1 MAPELIDPWRHVLG
15 LALAFSWIKSAL
27 LTLRAHEMP
36 YSGGVARGRLPKS
49 RLVPLLAVG
58 ALLQLVFIEA
68 WVLRWHALWLAPLI
82 LAMQGGV
89 RLIEQRQWPSD
100 HVVRLG
106 KYAPASAALLAHW
119 VVLMLTG
126 SEAAGWEA
134 AAGVMGATLSLAA
147 LAKWREAGTNWF
159 KASGMGLLVAERA
172 AFGPAPLRWTRRQV
186 AGSRRLS
193 AACSQIGMGLEAA
206 GVLFI
211 FPSLRLWLAGAVV
224 ALLVN
229 FYVLLG
235 YVEEEWMLALIAV
248 TALSTLG

>member
-1 MAPELIDPWRHVLG
+1 
-15 LALAFSWIKSAL
+15 
-27 LTLRAHEMP
+27 
-36 YSGGVARGRLPKS
+36 
-49 RLVPLLAVG
+49 
-58 ALLQLVFIEA
+58 
-68 WVLRWHALWLAPLI
+68 LI
-82 LAMQGGV
+82 LASQGAV
-89 RLIEQRQWPSD
+89 RVIEQRQWPSD

-106 KYAPASAALLAHW
+106 KYAPSSAALLAHW
-119 VVLMLTG
+119 VVLGLSG

-147 LAKWREAGTNWF
+147 LAKWREAGANWF

-172 AFGPAPLRWTRRQV
+172 AFGPAPLRWIRGRV
-186 AGSRRLS
+186 AGSRPLS
-193 AACSQIGMGLEAA
+193 AICSQVGMGVEAA
-206 GVLFI
+206 GVLFV

-229 FYVLLG
+229 FFVLLG